1 MRSGS
6 TQITFRRSRMTERD
20 LATVAALVEL
30 AVLPPLDPPEDEL
43 LQAAASSATPLT
55 AAATVNNF
63 LVGTCV
69 FPSEPRNHRE
79 PQAPGG
85 S

>member
-1 MRSGS
+1 MPAKAAA
-6 TQITFRRSRMTERD
+6 E
-20 LATVAALVEL
+20 VAVEALVEL

-63 LVGTCV
+63 LVGTC
-69 FPSEPRNHRE
+69 FSPPNRE
-79 PQAPGG
+79 TAGDLQAPGG